1 MTDVI
6 QAEVSLGGWKKLQ
19 GIPNALA
26 VISDFIAV
34 SAALIEVVNYS
45 T

>member
-1 MTDVI
+1 MTDAI
-6 QAEVSLGGWKKLQ
+6 QAEVSLGGWKKIQ
-19 GIPNALA
+19 GIPSAA
-26 VISDFIAV
+26 TVISDSIAV